1 MKIELMNGF
10 EAEVFYAY
18 LCHSMEQ
25 LEKAGIKLPDVEM
38 QVARSVEEQMDYKFN
53 YDSYEED

>member
-1 MKIELMNGF
+1 MKIELNGY

-18 LCHSMEQ
+18 LCHSMER
-25 LEKAGIKLPDVEM
+25 LEKAGIKLSDVEM
-38 QVARSVEEQMDYKFN
+38 KVAQSVEEQMDRKFN